1 MLDKLNK
8 IKWSQLSTL
17 TINTHNKL
25 SCNNSKFEN
34 LYKEI
39 VKLNLLIFFFFLVGN
54 SIYLSSFF
62 TKIFLMTLLNKI
74 SGAATIVI

>member
-39 VKLNLLIFFFFLVGN
+39 VKLYLFLFFL
-54 SIYLSSFF
+54 SI
-62 TKIFLMTLLNKI
+62 
-74 SGAATIVI
+74 A

>member
-17 TINTHNKL
+17 AINTHNKL

-34 LYKEI
+34 LYKGI
-39 VKLNLLIFFFFLVGN
+39 VKLYFFYFFFVDNLIYSS
-54 SIYLSSFF
+54 SIF
-62 TKIFLMTLLNKI
+62 TKKNLI
-74 SGAATIVI
+74 